1 MTSEQFIRSEKALQV
16 LRGSDWVVARAL
28 EASIMGP
35 EWCAWRDR
43 VRKIAE
49 TGEGEIP
56 PEPPRKVNV
65 HAQAPAFVDVPAFLQ
80 DTPPH
85 EVVELLADH
94 GLTPG
99 DTYER
104 VNESLVSALTKA
116 KSSAELARGYGG
128 VFDGKSVV
136 EWERKAQAIN
146 ESIRWNSGRKVE
158 TI

>member
-35 EWCAWRDR
+35 EWCAWRDC

-85 EVVELLADH
+85 EVVDLINWKSPPKERQDALLGLLREVNGLIGLAEDRGGRAAPELYTRRD
-94 GLTPG
+94 
-99 DTYER
+99 R
-104 VNESLVSALTKA
+104 IESGIRYNRATSVE
-116 KSSAELARGYGG
+116 EL
-128 VFDGKSVV
+128 
-136 EWERKAQAIN
+136 
-146 ESIRWNSGRKVE
+146 
-158 TI
+158 